1 MNIKFGERVNKDLV
15 ENGSDFSPKF
25 GEDGLIPA
33 VAQDAS
39 TGKVLMVAYMNEEAL
54 SQTIEKKEAVYYS
67 RSRNKLWHKGETSG
81 HVQKIIEI
89 LTDCD
94 QDVVLLRVEQIGPGC
109 CHVGYN
115 SCFYRVVSTKKD
127 IEDATTNQIVQLEQM
142 ADQTY
147 DPSKVY

>member
-1 MNIKFGERVNKDLV
+1 MNIQFGERINKDTI
-15 ENGSDFSPKF
+15 ENGSDLSPKF
-25 GEDGLIPA
+25 GDDGLIPA
-33 VAQDAS
+33 VAQDAA

-81 HVQKIIEI
+81 HVQKVVEI

-94 QDVVLLRVEQIGPGC
+94 QDVVLLKVEQIGPGC

-115 SCFYRVVSTKKD
+115 SCFYRKLLIHKEP
-127 IEDATTNQIVQLEQM
+127 EDSSSDWTPQLEEIDKQ
-142 ADQTY
+142 AY
-147 DPSKVY
+147 DPKKVY

>member
-1 MNIKFGERVNKDLV
+1 MNTNFGERVNKDLV

-115 SCFYRVVSTKKD
+115 SCFYRVVSTKQD
-127 IEDATTNQIVQLEQM
+127 TGDTTINQIVQLEQM